1 MYELTENDIM
11 DIETAIEVAQ
21 FESVL
26 PEADGGE
33 YWDNLKQL
41 LDKLHIKYDKNGH
54 VILTRNCVW

>member
-33 YWDNLKQL
+33 YWDSLKQL

-54 VILTRNCVW
+54 VIPH